1 MLKSGATIFSNKS
14 ARQQRELEALL
25 REEGA
30 ADEKTYVGSSK
41 SRQRGNG
48 GTICPR
54 SDPDYSESVEVQA
67 TERDARLVM
76 AQITNPEVPDCVA
89 AAYAELGG
97 AALSTGAITEGAEI
111 GEVTASRLAV
121 GSAGDATQAI
131 RVVIPVISGE
141 TTAQLTVDRVFTRAG
156 RSFATIMFE
165 GRVEAT
171 PVETIDEITAVAASS
186 LPA

>member
-1 MLKSGATIFSNKS
+1 MNPDEPHAKEPMGNLPGGCLRKRDPPACRGT
-14 ARQQRELEALL
+14 RLL
-25 REEGA
+25 RPHAPGA
-30 ADEKTYVGSSK
+30 APATGDYSS
-41 SRQRGNG
+41 
-48 GTICPR
+48 
-54 SDPDYSESVEVQA
+54 PDANLVVSESVEVQA

-141 TTAQLTVDRVFTRAG
+141 TTAQLTVDQVFTRAG
-156 RSFATIMFE
+156 RSFTTITFE